1 MTYSLLV
8 FDDEMIP
15 STIDTFK
22 DEETADVMYDIYS
35 ELYPNAYFDVIE
47 N

>member
-15 STIDTFK
+15 STVGTYE
-22 DEETADVMYDIYS
+22 DEETADTMFDVYS
-35 ELYPNAYFDVIE
+35 DLYPYAHFDVIE
-47 N
+47 G